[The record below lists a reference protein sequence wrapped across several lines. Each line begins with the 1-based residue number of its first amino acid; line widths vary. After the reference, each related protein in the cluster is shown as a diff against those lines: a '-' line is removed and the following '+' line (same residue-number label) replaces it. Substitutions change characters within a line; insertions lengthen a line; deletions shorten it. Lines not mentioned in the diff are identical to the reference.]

1 MVITCNY
8 RLGAFGFWF
17 NLDDDNVTAPGNVA
31 LLDQLKCLQWIQRNS
46 RAFGGNPLKV
56 TLWGQSA
63 GASSVGFHL
72 QYYYLN
78 PNQSQLFHQV
88 LLQSW
93 PAGIQPRSLA
103 ESKLYNDH
111 FAEFAGCLDHATVTQ
126 CLRGK
131 KDHEILAASNNVRFD
146 VTTYY
151 DKLITV
157 GLPWQA
163 TLGLSSFFLQF
174 NNVDFINRYS
184 SLIKIPILWGTDKD
198 EGTLFIYEA
207 IPQSIPIVYPMP
219 QAIISAVWHPQNLFA
234 ISALYGVNPSLPPN
248 VTADYHDVIGQ
259 ILGDYVF
266 TCTMRN
272 MSRALVQAN
281 NSNIFFE
288 TTSDSTSITSMM
300 TTSASDS
307 STSSITTNTA
317 STLSSILYPD
327 STITNL
333 SSSSYSMSTP
343 ISSTITTSLTYT
355 ISVTI
360 NNSQGYS
367 SPLPTSTSFFNTT
380 SETITYSTVNLT
392 YKYVVGS
399 SSPLKTESITNA
411 TVVTSGQQM

>member
-281 NSNIFFE
+281 NSNIFLYVFDHILKYNGTLYGSSHWAPKCYTHVCHKSEMPLVFNPSGVPTIQFTDDEE
-288 TTSDSTSITSMM
+288 TFAQMIGRDWTNFGDTGNPNNPVPTLTPWNSF
-300 TTSASDS
+300 TTSA
-307 STSSITTNTA
+307 
-317 STLSSILYPD
+317 
-327 STITNL
+327 
-333 SSSSYSMSTP
+333 
-343 ISSTITTSLTYT
+343 
-355 ISVTI
+355 
-360 NNSQGYS
+360 NNSLNLT
-367 SPLPTSTSFFNTT
+367 LPTSTNCNNYRGYPFCDFWDC
-380 SETITYSTVNLT
+380 LG
-392 YKYVVGS
+392 YVF
-399 SSPLKTESITNA
+399 
-411 TVVTSGQQM
+411 